1 MAAACRD
8 CRLTAAEARINRRAL
23 RALRRA
29 NRRKVFDKE
38 VNKARV
44 AAKMHVERMRLY
56 VAGVAGVAAALAL
69 PVDVLVV
76 ASVAHAA
83 HVCRDCAQDERQDD
97 RD

>member
-56 VAGVAGVAAALAL
+56 VAGVAGVAAALAPSASRCSRCGVRCSRGP
-69 PVDVLVV
+69 PVP
-76 ASVAHAA
+76 
-83 HVCRDCAQDERQDD
+83 
-97 RD
+97 